1 MSGKREKGARVAV
14 EQVIIIVREEY
25 FIQRVATP
33 YASEC
38 VTVSDTRE
46 GKGFPP
52 PPLGYDKDSSQKRG
66 DSNSNY
72 TTRSY

>member
-1 MSGKREKGARVAV
+1 MRQANSFKGACRSRWGESVSGKREKGARVAV

-46 GKGFPP
+46 GKGF
-52 PPLGYDKDSSQKRG
+52 SSSFG
-66 DSNSNY
+66 I
-72 TTRSY
+72 